1 MPSSGHTLLCLLT
14 ILLVIHFQ
22 KGQDVI
28 ESWVPFTNEIFLDLK
43 PFISMSIAG
52 VMIYCGDEWCS
63 EGVTMIAGFLGVKNQ
78 AAIYIQHSI
87 CLPIIILFCLSHSSS
102 AISILFRMAPPLIL
116 LIAVARFKSVT
127 GNGPLSLRSLH
138 YLASSI
144 SHAHLEPN
152 CG

>member
-1 MPSSGHTLLCLLT
+1 MVFVPMHFVWCMVFVNYLSYGFIGTAYAITATSVLNLLT

-87 CLPIIILFCLSHSSS
+87 CLL
-102 AISILFRMAPPLIL
+102 M
-116 LIAVARFKSVT
+116 
-127 GNGPLSLRSLH
+127 G
-138 YLASSI
+138 YL
-144 SHAHLEPN
+144 P
-152 CG
+152 